1 MGSRTLTTLV
11 IKTMVIYSRLHFSNR
26 TFAEKKQAWFPI
38 TIDFVKEHQIFI
50 SLWKWSFLVQSWSWI
65 HCRYYTLLHSKMM
78 NSEYHSWYVRKIKI
92 SCSHLKTKY
101 YIPFLKCFY
110 RIHLI
115 LHSTFHGQ
123 VPSFSFSVILVI
135 HILESLSTV
144 FSLVKCTKAITH
156 TYVLSFCW
164 PWKQT

>member
-1 MGSRTLTTLV
+1 
-11 IKTMVIYSRLHFSNR
+11 MVIYSRLHFSNR

-50 SLWKWSFLVQSWSWI
+50 SLWKWSFLVQSCSWI

-92 SCSHLKTKY
+92 SCIHLKTKY

-144 FSLVKCTKAITH
+144 FSLVTYMYQGYHTHICTELLLAMKTDLDNEGEA
-156 TYVLSFCW
+156 CW
-164 PWKQT
+164 NK

>member
-1 MGSRTLTTLV
+1 M
-11 IKTMVIYSRLHFSNR
+11 
-26 TFAEKKQAWFPI
+26 FAEKQQTWFLI
-38 TIDFVKEHQIFI
+38 TIDFVREHH
-50 SLWKWSFLVQSWSWI
+50 SFLGCSWSWNL
-65 HCRYYTLLHSKMM
+65 CRYYTLLHSYMM

-144 FSLVKCTKAITH
+144 FSLVTCTKAITH